1 MASEFEFEE
10 INVSE
15 VVEGLTAVALA
26 PIVLPLAAGAN
37 QPLGK
42 ALIKEGL
49 AFSERCQEAVAEARE
64 RVEDLMAEARAELDE
79 EQQRQP
85 KPQAGKTHRR
95 GKSQIAVQLRNAVSQ
110 CDEQI
115 GWLTNSMADLR
126 VLVPLG
132 FGAFAL
138 RQLIVE
144 GPQLD
149 KIPWYNMAWYA
160 FDSFLKLNEL
170 EEEFDVDLD
179 PLSNEEGQEPSGE
192 TP

>member
-1 MASEFEFEE
+1 MASEFEFED
-10 INVSE
+10 IDVSE
-15 VVEGLTAVALA
+15 IVEGLTAIALA
-26 PIVLPLAAGAN
+26 PIILPLAAGAN

-64 RVEDLMAEARAELDE
+64 RIEDLMAEVQAELDE
-79 EQQRQP
+79 EQPRQP
-85 KPQAGKTHRR
+85 KPQSTTTHRR
-95 GKSQIAVQLRNAVSQ
+95 GQSQIAVQLRKAASQ
-110 CDEQI
+110 CDEQV
-115 GWLTNSMADLR
+115 GWLTNSLADLR

-138 RQLIVE
+138 RQLLVE

-179 PLSNEEGQEPSGE
+179 PLTTAEGQEPSGE

>member
-15 VVEGLTAVALA
+15 VVEGLTAIALA
-26 PIVLPLAAGAN
+26 PIILPLAAGAN

-64 RVEDLMAEARAELDE
+64 RIEDLMAEARAELDE

-85 KPQAGKTHRR
+85 KPQTTKTHRR
-95 GKSQIAVQLRNAVSQ
+95 GQSQIAVQLRNAASQ

-115 GWLTNSMADLR
+115 GWLTNSLADLR

-179 PLSNEEGQEPSGE
+179 PLSSEEGQEPSGE